1 MSSEDVTLPVQPAL
15 ALVTA
20 GVAPEPAL
28 RVVLAEALA
37 VRGLGDVL
45 HVQDLVLVPVAG
57 LAVPELVLTRQME
70 LSVITV
76 VCKRDA

>member
-1 MSSEDVTLPVQPAL
+1 MPMQPTLSLVSVGVT
-15 ALVTA
+15 
-20 GVAPEPAL
+20 PEPAL
-28 RVVLAEALA
+28 RVILAEALA

-57 LAVPELVLTRQME
+57 LAVPELFLTGQME

-76 VCKRDA
+76 V

>member
-1 MSSEDVTLPVQPAL
+1 MVGEMITLPVQPAL
-15 ALVTA
+15 SLVT
-20 GVAPEPAL
+20 VSMTPEPAL

-57 LAVPELVLTRQME
+57 LAVPELVLTGQME

-76 VCKRDA
+76 V

>member
-1 MSSEDVTLPVQPAL
+1 MVGEVITLPMQPTL
-15 ALVTA
+15 SLVT
-20 GVAPEPAL
+20 VSVTPEPAL
-28 RVVLAEALA
+28 RVILAEALA

-57 LAVPELVLTRQME
+57 LVVPELVLTGQME

-76 VCKRDA
+76 V